1 MPRHT
6 RRALL
11 SRAATLA
18 VVFDLDGVLL
28 DSESAWERVRRELVA
43 ARGGTYPDGATRE
56 IMGMSAPEWAHYI
69 RTRLGVDLPE
79 PEINARVVAGV
90 IAAYDEALPLIRGA
104 VDAVRRIAA
113 RVPVGIAS
121 SSNRVL
127 IDLAV
132 ERAGLADV
140 IRTVVSSE
148 EVGRGKPAP
157 DVYLRAAEL
166 LGVPASTCGAVED
179 SSNGIRSAHAAG
191 MLTVAI
197 PNRDYPPDQAALDLA
212 DAVLHD
218 IVGLEPATFG
228 WR

>member
-1 MPRHT
+1 
-6 RRALL
+6 
-11 SRAATLA
+11 
-18 VVFDLDGVLL
+18 
-28 DSESAWERVRRELVA
+28 
-43 ARGGTYPDGATRE
+43 
-56 IMGMSAPEWAHYI
+56 
-69 RTRLGVDLPE
+69 
-79 PEINARVVAGV
+79 V
-90 IAAYDEALPLIRGA
+90 IAAYDRTLPLIRGA

-132 ERAGLADV
+132 ERAGLRDV
-140 IRTVVSSE
+140 IRTAVSSE

-166 LGVPASTCGAVED
+166 LGVPASACGAVED

-197 PNRDYPPDQAALDLA
+197 PNREYAPEQAALDLA
-212 DAVLHD
+212 DVVLHD
-218 IVGLEPATFG
+218 IVALEPATFG
-228 WR
+228 LH

>member
-1 MPRHT
+1 VPRRA

-11 SRAATLA
+11 NRAATLA

-28 DSESAWERVRRELVA
+28 DSEPVWERVRRELVTES
-43 ARGGTYPDGATRE
+43 GGTYPDGATRA
-56 IMGMSAPEWAHYI
+56 IMGMSAPEWSHYI
-69 RTRLGVDLPE
+69 RTKLGVDLPE

-90 IAAYDEALPLIRGA
+90 IAAYDQKLPLIRGA

-113 RVPVGIAS
+113 CVPVGIAS

-132 ERAGLADV
+132 ARAGLTDV
-140 IRTVVSSE
+140 MRAVVSAE
-148 EVGRGKPAP
+148 EAGRGKPAP

-166 LGVPASTCGAVED
+166 LGVPASACGAVED

-197 PNRDYPPDQAALDLA
+197 PNREYPPEQAALDLA
-212 DAVLHD
+212 DVVLHD
-218 IVGLEPATFG
+218 IVALEPATFG
-228 WR
+228 LH